1 MVGDGWQEAFE
12 EYKNGEGNETVSLLK
27 ENQTSLRD
35 KKKQKVEI
43 AQQINGT
50 KAKID
55 DLKNRSFEKKT
66 VAGTLHGDGIGFR
79 QLILNSY

>member
-55 DLKNRSFEKKT
+55 DLKNRSFEKKQWL
-66 VAGTLHGDGIGFR
+66 VHCMGMGSASG
-79 QLILNSY
+79 S